1 LEKLRRDGRLSKLHE
16 EEYKIYERF
25 LTLLKNQVEECEI
38 LESSLT
44 GKSTELV
51 EMLKQMGKISDYFD
65 QHKLM
70 LSKEK
75 KNQFDDCRRKSE
87 LLRDCF
93 KVDKMD
99 E

>member
-25 LTLLKNQVEECEI
+25 LTLLKNQVEECDI

-51 EMLKQMGKISDYFD
+51 EMLKQMNKISDYFD

-70 LSKEK
+70 LNKEK
-75 KNQFDDCRRKSE
+75 KKQFDDC
-87 LLRDCF
+87 
-93 KVDKMD
+93 
-99 E
+99 